1 MDQSFRSTKD
11 RSGLLNY
18 MGLMVSGRIY
28 GRAAL
33 LRREVLAESDR
44 TANLG

>member
-1 MDQSFRSTKD
+1 MFGSTED

-18 MGLMVSGRIY
+18 MGLMVSGGVY

-33 LRREVLAESDR
+33 LRREVLAGSNR

>member
-1 MDQSFRSTKD
+1 MFRSTQD

-18 MGLMVSGRIY
+18 MGLMVSGGVY
-28 GRAAL
+28 GRAAR
-33 LRREVLAESDR
+33 LRREVLAGSDR